1 MSSARGASASYFLS
15 TGATLENPL
24 EINRKSLAGEA
35 PLWGE

>member
-1 MSSARGASASYFLS
+1 MSSARGASASYFLR
-15 TGATLENPL
+15 TGATLESPL